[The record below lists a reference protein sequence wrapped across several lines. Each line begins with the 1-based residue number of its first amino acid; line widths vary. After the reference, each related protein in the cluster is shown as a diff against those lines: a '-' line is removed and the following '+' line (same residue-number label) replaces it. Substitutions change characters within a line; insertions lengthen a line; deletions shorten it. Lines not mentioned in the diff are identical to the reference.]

1 MLRFSANISML
12 FTEVDFL
19 DRFEKAALA
28 GFEAVEYQF
37 PYSWEAEELAE
48 KAATYRLQ
56 TVLHNFPPGDWDA
69 GERGIAL
76 IPGRQ
81 AEFKESV
88 RLALR
93 YAKTTGCPR
102 LNCLA
107 GLRTEDITE
116 ADMRQ
121 TLVAN
126 LRYAADALAQEDIRL
141 LIEPLNARDVPGFYV
156 NRSAP
161 ALELIEEVDHP
172 NIWLQYDVYHMQIME
187 GNLMQTIQ
195 KSLSRIAHI
204 QVADN
209 PGRHEPG
216 TGEINFTNLFAFIDH
231 VGYEGWIGCEYKPAG
246 DTEDGLSWLKP
257 YLQRRDDDG

>member
-1 MLRFSANISML
+1 MPRFSANISML

-19 DRFEKAALA
+19 DRFEQAALA

-37 PYSWEAEELAE
+37 PYAWQAERLAE
-48 KAATYRLQ
+48 KAAMHGLQ

-76 IPGRQ
+76 LPERV
-81 AEFKESV
+81 ADFRESV
-88 RLALR
+88 RLALH
-93 YAKTTGCPR
+93 YAKTTACPC

-107 GLRTEDITE
+107 GLKPEDTSE
-116 ADMRQ
+116 ADMRR

-126 LRYAADALAQEDIRL
+126 LRFAADALGRENIRL
-141 LIEPLNARDVPGFYV
+141 LIEPLNAQDVPRFYL

-161 ALELIEEVDHP
+161 ALALIEEVEHP

-195 KSLSRIAHI
+195 RNLPRIAHI
-204 QVADN
+204 QVADH

-216 TGEINFTNLFAFIDH
+216 TGEINFANLFAFIDQA
-231 VGYEGWIGCEYKPAG
+231 GYEGWIGCEYKPAG
-246 DTEDGLSWLKP
+246 RTEEGLDWLKP
-257 YLQRRDDDG
+257 YL